1 MIRSGTFLDADM
13 GTLGRI
19 AARGWSRWVDEMAGM
34 LPAALRPRRTI
45 PPGQRLRWDGAALSN
60 AAHGGPPQAGVA
72 SILIDPALVLT
83 RTVDR
88 PALPPADLRRMIAL
102 DLDRLTPFSLD
113 SAFSDAAVIGA
124 GALPGTVQ
132 VHVAAIARPLAE
144 AIASACAEAQIV
156 PRAIGLADADGT
168 TLAADFLPAMRS
180 AGLIGAGRSA
190 AGIWWTL
197 VAIGFALNL
206 ALLVYQDIASVQTLQ
221 ALVDEQARPAGAARK
236 LAAAIQREEQRRDT
250 LLAERRAGDAL
261 GVLALTSRTLPR
273 GAWIERLAWDRSQFR
288 ISGYKP
294 ASLNLLKALRDTGRF
309 EAIRTTVADVATESA
324 EGEPFDISAGRVTPR

>member
-1 MIRSGTFLDADM
+1 MIRSGTFLDTDM

-19 AARGWSRWVDEMAGM
+19 AARGWSWWVDEMAGM
-34 LPAALRPRRTI
+34 LPAALRPRRAI
-45 PPGQRLRWDGAALSN
+45 PPGQRLSWDGVELRV
-60 AAHGGPPQAGVA
+60 AAHGGPPQAGAA
-72 SILIDPALVLT
+72 SVLIDPALVLT

-88 PALPPADLRRMIAL
+88 PALPLGDLKRMIAL
-102 DLDRLTPFSLD
+102 DLDRLTPFALD
-113 SAFSDAAVIGA
+113 SAISDAATIGP
-124 GALPGTVQ
+124 GSLPNMVQ
-132 VHVAAIARPLAE
+132 VRVAAIAKPVAE
-144 AIASACAEAQIV
+144 AIATACADAQIV
-156 PRAIGLADADGT
+156 PRAIGLADADGS

-180 AGLIGAGRSA
+180 VGLIGTGRSA
-190 AGIWWTL
+190 AGIWWAA
-197 VAIGFALNL
+197 VALGFALNL
-206 ALLVYQDIASVQTLQ
+206 ALLVYQDMARVETLQ
-221 ALVDEQARPAGAARK
+221 ALVDQQQRPAGAARK

-294 ASLNLLKALRDTGRF
+294 ASLNLLKALRDSGKF

-324 EGEPFDISAGRVTPR
+324 EGEPFDISAAQVTPR